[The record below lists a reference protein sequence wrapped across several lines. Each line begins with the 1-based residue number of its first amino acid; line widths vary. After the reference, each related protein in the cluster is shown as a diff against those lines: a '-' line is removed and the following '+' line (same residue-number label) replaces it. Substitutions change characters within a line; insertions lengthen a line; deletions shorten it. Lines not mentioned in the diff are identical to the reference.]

1 MRMSNLFGQT
11 LREIPSEARSPGHQF
26 LLRAGYIRPLAA
38 GIFTELHLAR
48 RAITKIANIMRD
60 ELETIGGQEIYMPVI
75 HPAEL
80 WQETGRWSQI
90 GEEMGRFQDRSK
102 RDMVLAMTHEEVVTD
117 LLRSE
122 VHSYRQLPLL
132 LYHIQTKWRDDPRPR
147 AGLIRAREFTMLDSY
162 SLDVDEDGL
171 DQQYSAHFEAYFK
184 IFHRCGL
191 PVIAVKSDVG
201 MMGGKL
207 AHEYM
212 YLNPIGE
219 DTILI
224 CESCG
229 YEANSQVAKLSKPSP
244 VQEELLPL
252 VKVATPG
259 AHTITDLAEFLQIP
273 ESKTAK
279 AVFFMA
285 TIREGEKSDE
295 HLVFAIVR
303 GDMELNE
310 TKLANA
316 VRAQSLRPA
325 TDEEILS
332 SGAEPGYAS
341 PVGLENVLVIV
352 DDLIPI
358 SSNLVAG
365 ANENGFHFKNVNFGR
380 DFTSERITD
389 LVLAQ
394 SGDPC
399 PECSQPM
406 LAERGIE
413 VGNIFKLG
421 TRYSQAM
428 GATFL
433 DKDGKPKP
441 VVMGSYG
448 IGLGRLL
455 ACIAEQHHDEDGLI
469 WPISVTPY
477 HVHVI
482 GLPGDDGL
490 AQQVYQDLQSAEVE
504 VLYDDRD
511 ERPGVKFKDADL
523 IGLPLRLTIGKRS
536 LEQGGVECKFRHQD
550 QRSITTVSEITEFVK
565 SNLKVLER
573 DLFNTPI
580 HIPPIE

>member
-565 SNLKVLER
+565 SNLKVLEK